1 VLLGAFFWAG
11 HVQFIARFS
20 PRVDPI
26 RLSFVQAMFT
36 SLISF
41 GIGFFLEEFQLQ
53 QILSVAV
60 PILYGGV
67 ISIGLTYTLQVIAQQ
82 DAKPTYVAIFLSLE
96 SVFAV
101 FWGWLLIKEVLT
113 PPPGDIWQF
122 PDVRGNDDFSD
133 FGKKGYLI
141 YKQTQ

>member
-1 VLLGAFFWAG
+1 MLSVIVKCYWGLFFWAG

-36 SLISF
+36 ALISF

-67 ISIGLTYTLQVIAQQ
+67 ISIGLAYTLQVVAQQ
-82 DAKPTYVAIFLSLE
+82 DAKPTHAAILLSLE

-101 FWGWLLIKEVLT
+101 FWGWLLIREVLS
-113 PPPGDIWQF
+113 P
-122 PDVRGNDDFSD
+122 